1 MRWIEALAYSSV
13 WVALA
18 AGALC
23 AAAAE
28 AMAGKAHGMASAL
41 AICGTLVIYNLDRLR
56 DLERDHT
63 TAPLR
68 SAFVSRHR
76 SLLIGL
82 TSLAALA
89 SAVLGALLGSRAIA
103 ALLPVLLLGLL
114 HRRLKSLSYAKPF
127 YIALAWVVVTVM
139 LPAVLLDVPGRAS
152 WVAGI
157 FGLTILANVI
167 ACNLRDGEAASA
179 ALGAGVPLRL
189 ARLTASAGLLT
200 AFLAPDFVRPLALV
214 PLLTLGALLPFDPG
228 ERYGHLVV
236 DGALLV
242 GATAALGVY
251 AA

>member
-1 MRWIEALAYSSV
+1 MAWFEALAYSSV

-28 AMAGKAHGMASAL
+28 AMAGTPHGMASAL
-41 AICGTLVIYNLDRLR
+41 AFCGTLVVYNLDRLR
-56 DLERDHT
+56 DLERDRT

-76 SLLIGL
+76 SVLIGL
-82 TSLAALA
+82 TCVAALA
-89 SAVLGALLGSRAIA
+89 SAGLGVLLGARAIA

-114 HRRLKSLSYAKPF
+114 HRRLKSIAYAKPF

-139 LPAVLLDVPGRAS
+139 LPAVLLDVRQRAA

-189 ARLTASAGLLT
+189 ARLTAIAGLLT
-200 AFLAPDFVRPLALV
+200 ALLAPDYARPLVLV

-228 ERYGHLVV
+228 ERYGHLAV

-242 GATAALGVY
+242 GATGALTLFR
-251 AA
+251 